1 MDKSVLEEFRR
12 GWRTLLASSMG
23 NGSGLSGIPFYT
35 FGVFVV
41 PLVAAFG
48 WTRGQVSIAASFMII
63 GTAISAPIIGSVI
76 DKFGARRVGLWSMAG
91 MSLGYFALTQIG
103 S

>member
-63 GTAISAPIIGSVI
+63 GTAISAPRATAPILRLC
-76 DKFGARRVGLWSMAG
+76 RRPRPPRDIYILLSTPTV
-91 MSLGYFALTQIG
+91 
-103 S
+103 